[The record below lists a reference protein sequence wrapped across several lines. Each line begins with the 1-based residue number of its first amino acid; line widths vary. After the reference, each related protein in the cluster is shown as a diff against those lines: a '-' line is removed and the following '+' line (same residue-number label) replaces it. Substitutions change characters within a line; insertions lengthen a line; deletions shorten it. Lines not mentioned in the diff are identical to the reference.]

1 MDVWWCE
8 REVQD
13 HPFLPLHPSDRS
25 APVLFVRQRRGSK
38 EAALLLFTRARQ
50 EKKKQIGSIQK
61 ERKDGPPP
69 RQPDIITTTPAIPL
83 SLCHSYTLPLPTHAQ
98 SPRKK

>member
-1 MDVWWCE
+1 MYGGASE
-8 REVQD
+8 KSKTTPFSRFIRAIVQ
-13 HPFLPLHPSDRS
+13 PQSYLSDKGE
-25 APVLFVRQRRGSK
+25 AQRRRRSCSSHVPDK
-38 EAALLLFTRARQ
+38 K
-50 EKKKQIGSIQK
+50 KKKQIGSIQK